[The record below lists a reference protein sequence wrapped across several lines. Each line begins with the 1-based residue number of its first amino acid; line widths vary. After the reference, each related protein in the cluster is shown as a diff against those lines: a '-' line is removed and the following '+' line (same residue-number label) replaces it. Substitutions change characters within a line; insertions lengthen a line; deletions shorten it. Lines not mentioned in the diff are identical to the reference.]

1 MNRRLLA
8 LAVAAALVAGACGAR
23 GDDEDTATVSQT
35 PDASAEEAAEE
46 PAEEPEAT
54 ESDPGVTDTEI
65 LVGASVTLSG
75 VTGFLGEEVV
85 AGIDAVFQEVNEAG
99 GIQGR
104 NLRLIAYDDG
114 GDSSQMLANTRKLT
128 EEDQVIALVTG
139 LGDAALDYVTQ
150 KEVPTISFGVTPGAF
165 SSKYP
170 TVYPIVGNALLWTQE
185 IIAGLDENGIIE
197 PGMKVAIPYDT
208 GLIDISPYLDAITE
222 SWENYGAEVVSTDAL
237 TLETGTCEP
246 LVLKWRDL
254 DVDWVDFQSAAWFLC
269 VQAASDQGWKP
280 TNGMG
285 GWPASV
291 PTIASLAGPFV
302 EGVWAGSNGDQPDGS
317 PRELTEAHEEFVSA
331 LEQHYPAMLDPQHLD
346 SPALLGYYAGSK
358 LMVAALEA
366 QGEVITRAGL
376 NEWIQGVEDFETGIT
391 PAIKSMAPDCK
402 TGSEEVWIGPWEY
415 DEQTQI
421 ASRKPV
427 GGYFTSPQKE
437 TFGGKC
443 FLTALS
449 DEIVG
454 V

>member
-8 LAVAAALVAGACGAR
+8 LVVAAALVAACGAR
-23 GDDEDTATVSQT
+23 DDDEATAGSDTTAPQED
-35 PDASAEEAAEE
+35 PGQDE
-46 PAEEPEAT
+46 PT

-85 AGIDAVFQEVNEAG
+85 AGIDSVFQEVNEAG

-104 NLRLIAYDDG
+104 KLRLIAYDDG
-114 GDSSQMLANTRKLT
+114 GDSSQMLANVRKLT
-128 EEDQVIALVTG
+128 EEDEVIALVTG
-139 LGDAALDYVTQ
+139 LGDAALDYVTE
-150 KEVPTISFGVTPGAF
+150 KEVPTISFGVTPSAF

-170 TVYPIVGNALLWTQE
+170 TVYPVVGNALLWTQE
-185 IIAGLDENGIIE
+185 IIAGLDENGVIE
-197 PGMKVAIPYDT
+197 PGIKVAIPYDT
-208 GLIDISPYLDAITE
+208 GLIDISPYLDAVTE

-254 DVDWVDFQSAAWFLC
+254 GVDWVDFQSAAWFLC
-269 VQAASDQGWKP
+269 VQAAADQGWKP
-280 TNGMG
+280 AKGMG

-291 PTIASLAGPFV
+291 PTTATLAGPFV
-302 EGVWAGSNGDQPDGS
+302 EGVWGGSNGDQPDGA
-317 PRELTEAHEEFVSA
+317 PRELTDAHTQFKAS
-331 LEQHYPAMLDPQHLD
+331 LEKHYPAMLDPQHLD

-358 LMVAALEA
+358 LVVAAIEA

-391 PAIKSMAPDCK
+391 PPIKSMAPDCK

-415 DEQTQI
+415 DEATQT
-421 ASRKPV
+421 ASRKPA

-437 TFGGKC
+437 DFGGRC
-443 FLTALS
+443 FLTKLS
-449 DEIVG
+449 DEILG

>member
-1 MNRRLLA
+1 MNRRLLM
-8 LAVAAALVAGACGAR
+8 LVIAAALVAAACGAR
-23 GDDEDTATVSQT
+23 GDDDDISAGSQT
-35 PDASAEEAAEE
+35 TDSTAEE
-46 PAEEPEAT
+46 PTEEPVEEPAAT

-85 AGIDAVFQEVNEAG
+85 AGIDSVFQEVNEAG

-114 GDSSQMLANTRKLT
+114 GDSSQMLANVRKLT

-185 IIAGLDENGIIE
+185 TIAGLDENGVIE

-208 GLIDISPYLDAITE
+208 GLIDISPYLDALKE

-280 TNGMG
+280 ANGMG

-317 PRELTEAHEEFVSA
+317 PRELTEAHEQFTAS
-331 LEQHYPAMLDPQHLD
+331 LEQHYPEMLDPQHLD

-358 LMVAALEA
+358 LLVAALEA

-391 PAIKSMAPDCK
+391 PDIKSMAPDCK

-415 DEQTQI
+415 DEATKT
-421 ASRKPV
+421 ASRTPV

-437 TFGGKC
+437 EFGGTC

-449 DEIVG
+449 DEILG

>member
-8 LAVAAALVAGACGAR
+8 LVVAAALVAACGAR
-23 GDDEDTATVSQT
+23 GDDGEATEGSDTT
-35 PDASAEEAAEE
+35 AAEE
-46 PAEEPEAT
+46 DPRQDEPT

-85 AGIDAVFQEVNEAG
+85 AGIDSVFQEVNESG

-104 NLRLIAYDDG
+104 KLRLIAYDDG
-114 GDSSQMLANTRKLT
+114 GDSSQMLANVRKLT
-128 EEDQVIALVTG
+128 EQDEVIALVTG
-139 LGDAALDYVTQ
+139 LGDAALDYVTE
-150 KEVPTISFGVTPGAF
+150 KEVPTISFGVTPSAF

-170 TVYPIVGNALLWTQE
+170 TVYPVVGNALLWTQE
-185 IIAGLDENGIIE
+185 IIAGLDENGVIE
-197 PGMKVAIPYDT
+197 PGIKVAIPYDT
-208 GLIDISPYLDAITE
+208 GLIDISPYLDALTE
-222 SWENYGAEVVSTDAL
+222 SWVNYGAEVVSTDAL

-254 DVDWVDFQSAAWFLC
+254 GVDWVDFQSAAWFLC
-269 VQAASDQGWKP
+269 VQAAADQGWKP
-280 TNGMG
+280 TKGMG

-291 PTIASLAGPFV
+291 PTTASLAGPFV
-302 EGVWAGSNGDQPDGS
+302 EGVWAGSNGDQPDGA
-317 PRELTEAHEEFVSA
+317 PRELTEAHTQFKASLEE
-331 LEQHYPAMLDPQHLD
+331 HYPAMLDPQHLD

-358 LMVAALEA
+358 LVVAAIEA

-391 PAIKSMAPDCK
+391 PPIKSMAPDCK

-415 DEQTQI
+415 DEATST
-421 ASRKPV
+421 ASRKPA

-437 TFGGKC
+437 DFGGRC
-443 FLTALS
+443 FLTMLS
-449 DEIVG
+449 DEILG

>member
-1 MNRRLLA
+1 MNRKILALTMSFALLA
-8 LAVAAALVAGACGAR
+8 AACGGR
-23 GDDEDTATVSQT
+23 DDDTSA
-35 PDASAEEAAEE
+35 PDTSSPAAEE
-46 PAEEPEAT
+46 QDTAPAAT
-54 ESDPGVTDTEI
+54 ESDPGVTETEI
-65 LVGASVTLSG
+65 LVGASITLSG
-75 VTGFLGEEVV
+75 PTGFLGEEVV
-85 AGIDAVFQEVNEAG
+85 AGIDSHFQEVNQAG
-99 GIQGR
+99 GLEGR
-104 NLRLIAYDDG
+104 QLKLITYDDG
-114 GDSSQMLANTRKLT
+114 GDSSQMLANVRKLV

-139 LGDAALDYVTQ
+139 LGDAALDYVTE

-170 TVYPIVGNALLWTQE
+170 TVYPVVGNALLWTQE
-185 IIAGLDENGIIE
+185 IIAGLDENGVIE
-197 PGMKVAIPYDT
+197 PGIKVAIPYDT
-208 GLIDISPYLDAITE
+208 GLIDISPYLGSLKE

-254 DVDWVDFQSAAWFLC
+254 DVDWVDFQTAAWFLC
-269 VQAASDQGWKP
+269 VQAGADQDWKP
-280 TNGMG
+280 ASGWG

-317 PRELTEAHEEFVSA
+317 PRALTEAHEQFTSS
-331 LEQHYPAMLDPQHLD
+331 LEEHYPDMLDPQHLD

-358 LMVAALEA
+358 LVVAALEA

-376 NEWIQGVEDFETGIT
+376 NEWIQGVEDFEIGIT
-391 PAIKSMAPDCK
+391 PPIGSMAPDCK
-402 TGSEEVWIGPWEY
+402 TGSEVVWVGPWEY
-415 DEQTQI
+415 DPETSI

-437 TFGGKC
+437 DFGGEC

-449 DEIVG
+449 DDILG

>member
-8 LAVAAALVAGACGAR
+8 LVLASALVVAACGAR
-23 GDDEDTATVSQT
+23 NDDETSTEDEVPTSQ
-35 PDASAEEAAEE
+35 DEAEAEG
-46 PAEEPEAT
+46 PT
-54 ESDPGVTDTEI
+54 ESDPGVTDAEI

-85 AGIDAVFQEVNEAG
+85 AGIDSVFQEVNEAG

-104 NLRLIAYDDG
+104 MLRLIAYDDG
-114 GDSSQMLANTRKLT
+114 GDSSQMLANVRKLT
-128 EEDQVIALVTG
+128 EEDEVIALVTG
-139 LGDAALDYVTQ
+139 LGDAALDYITE
-150 KEVPTISFGVTPGAF
+150 KEVPTISFGVTPSAF
-165 SSKYP
+165 ASKYP
-170 TVYPIVGNALLWTQE
+170 TVYPVVGNALLWTQE
-185 IIAGLDENGIIE
+185 IIAGLDENGVIE
-197 PGMKVAIPYDT
+197 PGIKVAIPYDT
-208 GLIDISPYLDAITE
+208 GLIDISPYLDALKE

-254 DVDWVDFQSAAWFLC
+254 GVDWVDFQSAAWFLC
-269 VQAASDQGWKP
+269 VQAAADQGWKP
-280 TNGMG
+280 DNGMG

-291 PTIASLAGPFV
+291 PTTASLAGPFV

-317 PRELTEAHEEFVSA
+317 PRELTDAHEQFKAA
-331 LEQHYPAMLDPQHLD
+331 LEEHYPDMLDAQHLD
-346 SPALLGYYAGSK
+346 SPALLGYYAGSR

-376 NEWIQGVEDFETGIT
+376 NEWIQNVEDFETGIT

-415 DEQTQI
+415 DEATGI
-421 ASRKPV
+421 ASRTPA

-437 TFGGKC
+437 DFGGRC
-443 FLTALS
+443 FLTMLS
-449 DEIVG
+449 DEILG
-454 V
+454 S

>member
-1 MNRRLLA
+1 MNRRLLV
-8 LAVAAALVAGACGAR
+8 LVIGAALVAAACGAR
-23 GDDEDTATVSQT
+23 GDDDDASPSQTTDTA
-35 PDASAEEAAEE
+35 DEE
-46 PAEEPEAT
+46 PAAT

-75 VTGFLGEEVV
+75 PTGFLGEEVV
-85 AGIDAVFQEVNEAG
+85 AGIDSVFQEVNEAG
-99 GIQGR
+99 GIQDR
-104 NLRLIAYDDG
+104 DLRLIAYDDG
-114 GDSSQMLANTRKLT
+114 ADSSQMLANVRKLV
-128 EEDQVIALVTG
+128 EEDQVVALVTG

-150 KEVPTISFGVTPGAF
+150 KAVPTISFGVTPAAF

-185 IIAGLDENGIIE
+185 TIAGLDENGVIE

-208 GLIDISPYLDAITE
+208 GLIDISPYLDALKE

-237 TLETGTCEP
+237 TLETGSCEP

-254 DVDWVDFQSAAWFLC
+254 GVDWVDFQTAAWFLC
-269 VQAASDQGWKP
+269 VQAAADQNWRP
-280 TNGMG
+280 ANGMG

-317 PRELTEAHEEFVSA
+317 PRERTEAHEEFTAA
-331 LEQHYPAMLDPQHLD
+331 LEQHYPEMLDPQHLD

-366 QGEVITRAGL
+366 QGEIITRAGL
-376 NEWIQGVEDFETGIT
+376 NEWIQGVEDFEVGIT
-391 PAIKSMAPDCK
+391 PPIKSMAPDCK

-415 DEQTQI
+415 DDATKT

-437 TFGGKC
+437 EFGGKC

-449 DEIVG
+449 DEILAG
-454 V
+454 

>member
-8 LAVAAALVAGACGAR
+8 FVVAGALVASACGAR
-23 GDDEDTATVSQT
+23 GDDEE
-35 PDASAEEAAEE
+35 ASTGSSTTDPAAEE
-46 PAEEPEAT
+46 PAEEPAEPAAT
-54 ESDPGVTDTEI
+54 ASDPGVTDTEI
-65 LVGASVTLSG
+65 LVGASITLSG
-75 VTGFLGEEVV
+75 VTGFLGQEVV
-85 AGIDAVFQEVNEAG
+85 AGIDSVFQTVNEAG

-104 NLRLIAYDDG
+104 DLKLIAYDDG
-114 GDSSQMLANTRKLT
+114 GDSSQSLANVRKLT

-139 LGDAALDYVTQ
+139 LGDASLDYVTE
-150 KEVPTISFGVTPGAF
+150 KEMPTISFGVTPGAF

-170 TVYPIVGNALLWTQE
+170 TVYPVVGNALLWTQE
-185 IIAGLDENGIIE
+185 IIAGLDENGVIE
-197 PGMKVAIPYDT
+197 PGIKVAIPYDT
-208 GLIDISPYLDAITE
+208 GLIDISPYLDALKE

-246 LVLKWRDL
+246 QVLKWREL
-254 DVDWVDFQSAAWFLC
+254 GVDYVDFQSAAWFLC
-269 VQAASDQGWKP
+269 VQAAADQNWKP
-280 TNGMG
+280 ASGMG

-302 EGVWAGSNGDQPDGS
+302 EGVWAGSNGDQPDGA
-317 PRELTEAHEEFVSA
+317 PREFSEAHEEFQSS
-331 LEQHYPAMLDPQHLD
+331 LEKHYPEMLDPQHLD

-366 QGEVITRAGL
+366 QGEFITRAGL
-376 NEWIQGVEDFETGIT
+376 NEWIQGVEDFDTGIT
-391 PAIKSMAPDCK
+391 PPIKSMAPDCK

-415 DEQTQI
+415 DEATKI

-437 TFGGKC
+437 DFGGKC

-449 DEIVG
+449 DEILG

>member
-8 LAVAAALVAGACGAR
+8 LVVTAALVVAACGAR
-23 GDDEDTATVSQT
+23 NDEEATSTGSQT
-35 PDASAEEAAEE
+35 TEAEEVPEE
-46 PAEEPEAT
+46 ETAPT
-54 ESDPGVTDTEI
+54 QSDAGVTDTEI

-85 AGIDAVFQEVNEAG
+85 AGIDSVFQEVNEAG

-104 NLRLIAYDDG
+104 ELRLIAYDDG
-114 GDSSQMLANTRKLT
+114 GDSSQMLANVRKLT
-128 EEDQVIALVTG
+128 EEDKVIALVTG

-150 KEVPTISFGVTPGAF
+150 KEMPTISFGVTPSAF
-165 SSKYP
+165 ASRYP
-170 TVYPIVGNALLWTQE
+170 TVYPVVGNALLWTQE
-185 IIAGLDENGIIE
+185 IIAGLDENGVIE
-197 PGMKVAIPYDT
+197 PGMKVATIYDN
-208 GLIDISPYLDAITE
+208 GLIDISPYVGSIKE

-246 LVLKWRDL
+246 LILKYRQL
-254 DVDWVDFQSAAWFLC
+254 GVDWIDFQSAAWFLC
-269 VQAASDQGWKP
+269 VQAAADQDWKP

-302 EGVWAGSNGDQPDGS
+302 EGVWGGSNGDQPDGA
-317 PRELTEAHEEFVSA
+317 PRELTEAHTQFTDS

-358 LMVAALEA
+358 LMVAAIEA

-391 PAIKSMAPDCK
+391 PPIKSMAPDCK

-415 DEQTQI
+415 DETTKI
-421 ASRKPV
+421 ASRKPA

-437 TFGGKC
+437 DFGGKC
-443 FLTALS
+443 FLTKLS
-449 DEIVG
+449 DEILG
-454 V
+454 S

>member
-1 MNRRLLA
+1 MNRRLLV
-8 LAVAAALVAGACGAR
+8 LVVTTALVVAACGAR
-23 GDDEDTATVSQT
+23 GDDEDASPTTDANTEDTAG
-35 PDASAEEAAEE
+35 E
-46 PAEEPEAT
+46 PAAT

-85 AGIDAVFQEVNEAG
+85 AGIDSVFQEVNDAG

-104 NLRLIAYDDG
+104 KLRLIAYDDG
-114 GDSSQMLANTRKLT
+114 GDSSQMLANVRKLT

-139 LGDAALDYVTQ
+139 LGDAALDYVTE
-150 KEVPTISFGVTPGAF
+150 KEVPTLSFGVTPGAF

-170 TVYPIVGNALLWTQE
+170 TVFPIVGNALLWTQE
-185 IIAGLDENGIIE
+185 TIAGLDKNGVIE

-208 GLIDISPYLDAITE
+208 GLIDISPYLGAIKE

-246 LVLKWRDL
+246 LVLKWREL
-254 DVDWVDFQSAAWFLC
+254 GVDYVDFQSAAWFLC
-269 VQAASDQGWKP
+269 VQAAADQAWKP

-302 EGVWAGSNGDQPDGS
+302 EGVWAGSNGDQPDGA
-317 PRELTEAHEEFVSA
+317 PRELTEAHAQFIAS
-331 LEQHYPAMLDPQHLD
+331 LEKHYPEMLDPQHLD

-376 NEWIQGVEDFETGIT
+376 VKWIQGVEDFDTGIT
-391 PAIKSMAPDCK
+391 PPIKSMAPDCK

-415 DEQTQI
+415 DEATQT

-437 TFGGKC
+437 EFGGKC

-449 DEIVG
+449 DKILG